1 MSTTGTC
8 SHVHVC
14 RHCESNV
21 FQSPAPADYTS
32 MSQQLTFSATNTQV
46 EVTIP
51 ISDDNI
57 DENLEHF
64 LGRLT
69 LLASDVTVQ
78 LSPQEVQVQIIDN
91 NGKWFNICMY
101 ISMTQYVSTYV
112 FPPLSFS
119 LSHTHTHTHSL
130 SLSLSLSLPLPPHRG
145 INRIRRNI
153 IHNH

>member
-8 SHVHVC
+8 SHVC

-57 DENLEHF
+57 GENLEYF

-78 LSPQEVQVQIIDN
+78 LSPQEVQVQIIDDD
-91 NGKWFNICMY
+91 GKWFNICMY
-101 ISMTQYVSTYV
+101 VSMTQYVSTYV
-112 FPPLSFS
+112 SPPLSFS
-119 LSHTHTHTHSL
+119 LSHTHTHTHTHTLSL
-130 SLSLSLSLPLPPHRG
+130 SLSLSLSPSPTS
-145 INRIRRNI
+145 
-153 IHNH
+153 